1 MDLMPLVQLLQRSKG
16 TNLSTAIGWVQEK
29 RADPKDLHYYKIT
42 LLVAGFDPFV
52 VL

>member
-1 MDLMPLVQLLQRSKG
+1 MNLVSLVQLLERAEG
-16 TNLSTAIGWVQEK
+16 TNLSTAISWVQEE